1 MFVTESN
8 FMHSRNRV
16 VEITAA
22 GELVEWVTNQPAI
35 SDVVV
40 LGKTLFWTTWAPG
53 GLFTMPMEDGGRIE
67 PLIAPAAGGN
77 FFALAVQQD
86 MVFAVRNNPPA
97 SLAVKTIN
105 STDDGLPLTHQLLG
119 SAGATAVAVCGNDAF
134 VTMQVVDGGVI
145 RVRGPGKS
153 DAGIEWFATGINN
166 PWGIACND
174 RSVWVSETGGQTRL
188 LRIDRFDG
196 GVETLARSL
205 ESPRGIVL
213 DGDDAYVLEFS
224 PEPNGGPTR
233 ALRIRPDGG
242 LDELSTR
249 VRGGI
254 FPRLDE
260 RSLYWVNHRTPGS
273 VVRIPRPLR

>member
-40 LGKTLFWTTWAPG
+40 WKNTLFWTTWDPG
-53 GLFTMPMEDGGRIE
+53 GVFSKPMDGGLMESVAR
-67 PLIAPAAGGN
+67 GST
-77 FFALAVQQD
+77 FFALAVEND
-86 MVFAVRNNPPA
+86 LLFAVRNAPG
-97 SLAVKTIN
+97 SLFVKDLSFTLN
-105 STDDGLPLTHQLLG
+105 DVLPLSHQLLG
-119 SAGATAVAVCGNDAF
+119 TNGATGLAVCGDDAF
-134 VTMQVVDGGVI
+134 VTLQVVDGGVI

-153 DAGIEWFATGINN
+153 DAGIEWFATGIDN